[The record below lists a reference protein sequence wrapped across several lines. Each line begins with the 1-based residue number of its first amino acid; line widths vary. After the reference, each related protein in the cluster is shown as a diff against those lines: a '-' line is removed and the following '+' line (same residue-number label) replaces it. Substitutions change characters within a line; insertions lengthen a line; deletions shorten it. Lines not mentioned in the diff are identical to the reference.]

1 MYCLYAVQSEKRS
14 ENGNL
19 DSERL
24 SWKTAMVLAASEN
37 TYGDTGDFCV
47 IPRAKN
53 IYARGMELDKYIAKI
68 KLGKYIKR
76 MYYDL
81 TKGKISKNLI
91 LFALPMMAGN
101 LMQQFYNIA
110 DTLIVGRVVGKN
122 ALAAVGSAYTLMTF
136 LTSIFLGLS
145 MGAGALFSIYKG
157 KNDKH
162 ALRVAVAHAFVLIMA
177 VTVFVN
183 VLVYV
188 CMHPILWFLRV
199 PQEVM
204 EGMRQYLVIICVGL
218 LASSLYNFFAC
229 LLRALGNSTVPLV
242 FLAVSSVLNIG
253 LDLLFVVSFH
263 WGIRGAAAATV
274 ISQYIAGIGILLY
287 VVLQQRCAAG
297 ETMEPW
303 ESQQKGMLRDGFDPV
318 IMKKILTL
326 SSLTCLQQSVM
337 NFGILMVQGL
347 VNSFGATT
355 MAAFAAAVK
364 IDTFAYLPVQDFGNA
379 YSTFVAQNYG
389 AKDYGRIQKGTKEAF
404 AVSIVFSIIISIL
417 VCTFAAPLMQIFV
430 KAQETAVIACGV
442 QYLRIEGSF
451 YCGIGCLFLLYGYY
465 RAINKAQ
472 MSVVLTVISLG
483 LRVVL
488 AYILSV
494 PLKAPGI
501 WVAIVNHK
509 NLKEI

>member
-1 MYCLYAVQSEKRS
+1 M
-14 ENGNL
+14 
-19 DSERL
+19 
-24 SWKTAMVLAASEN
+24 
-37 TYGDTGDFCV
+37 
-47 IPRAKN
+47 
-53 IYARGMELDKYIAKI
+53 
-68 KLGKYIKR
+68 
-76 MYYDL
+76 
-81 TKGKISKNLI
+81 
-91 LFALPMMAGN
+91 
-101 LMQQFYNIA
+101 
-110 DTLIVGRVVGKN
+110 
-122 ALAAVGSAYTLMTF
+122 
-136 LTSIFLGLS
+136 
-145 MGAGALFSIYKG
+145 
-157 KNDKH
+157 
-162 ALRVAVAHAFVLIMA
+162 LIMA
-177 VTVFVN
+177 VMVFVN

-204 EGMRQYLVIICVGL
+204 EGMRQYLVIIYAGL

-253 LDLLFVVSFH
+253 LDLLFVVGFH
-263 WGIRGAAAATV
+263 WGIRGAAAATTV
-274 ISQYIAGIGILLY
+274 VSQYIAGIGILLY
-287 VVLQQRCAAG
+287 VVVSQSGRAAG
-297 ETMEPW
+297 ETMKPQK
-303 ESQQKGMLRDGFDPV
+303 SQQKGMLREGFDPV
-318 IMKKILTL
+318 IMKEIITL

-389 AKDYGRIQKGTKEAF
+389 VKDYGRIQKGTKEAF
-404 AVSIVFSIIISIL
+404 AISIVFSIIISIL
-417 VCTFAAPLMQIFV
+417 VCTFAASLMEIFV

>member
-1 MYCLYAVQSEKRS
+1 
-14 ENGNL
+14 
-19 DSERL
+19 
-24 SWKTAMVLAASEN
+24 
-37 TYGDTGDFCV
+37 
-47 IPRAKN
+47 
-53 IYARGMELDKYIAKI
+53 
-68 KLGKYIKR
+68 

-122 ALAAVGSAYTLMTF
+122 ALAAVGAAYTLMTF

-145 MGAGALFSIYKG
+145 MGAGVLFSIYKG

-177 VTVFVN
+177 VMVFVN

-204 EGMRQYLVIICVGL
+204 EEM
-218 LASSLYNFFAC
+218 
-229 LLRALGNSTVPLV
+229 
-242 FLAVSSVLNIG
+242 
-253 LDLLFVVSFH
+253 
-263 WGIRGAAAATV
+263 
-274 ISQYIAGIGILLY
+274 
-287 VVLQQRCAAG
+287 
-297 ETMEPW
+297 
-303 ESQQKGMLRDGFDPV
+303 
-318 IMKKILTL
+318 
-326 SSLTCLQQSVM
+326 QQSVM

-389 AKDYGRIQKGTKEAF
+389 VKDYGRIQKGTKEAF
-404 AVSIVFSIIISIL
+404 AISIVFSIIISIL
-417 VCTFAAPLMQIFV
+417 VCTFAASLMEIFV

>member
-1 MYCLYAVQSEKRS
+1 MYR
-14 ENGNL
+14 
-19 DSERL
+19 
-24 SWKTAMVLAASEN
+24 
-37 TYGDTGDFCV
+37 
-47 IPRAKN
+47 
-53 IYARGMELDKYIAKI
+53 
-68 KLGKYIKR
+68 
-76 MYYDL
+76 DL
-81 TKGKISKNLI
+81 TRGSISRSLI

-101 LMQQFYNIA
+101 MLQQFYNIA
-110 DTLIVGRVVGKN
+110 DTLIVSRALGAN
-122 ALAAVGSAYTLMTF
+122 ALAAVGSAYTLITF

-145 MGAGALFSIYKG
+145 MGSGALFSIYRG
-157 KNDKH
+157 RNDSSS
-162 ALRVAVAHAFVLIMA
+162 LRSGILHAFILLLSTTVLINAA
-177 VTVFVN
+177 VYAF
-183 VLVYV
+183 
-188 CMHPILWFLRV
+188 MEPILLFLRV
-199 PQEVM
+199 PDAVRG
-204 EGMRQYLVIICVGL
+204 GMREYLAIIYVGL
-218 LASSLYNFFAC
+218 IATSLYNYVSC
-229 LLRALGNSTVPLV
+229 LLRALGNSSVPLI
-242 FLAVSSVLNIG
+242 FLAISAVLNIA
-253 LDLLFVVSFH
+253 LDLIFVLVFS
-263 WGIRGAAAATV
+263 WGIAGAAWATV
-274 ISQYIAGIGILLY
+274 IAQYVSAVGLCLY
-287 VVLQQRCAAG
+287 VLFKCPELIPRHEDMCFSK
-297 ETMEPW
+297 P
-303 ESQQKGMLRDGFDPV
+303 
-318 IMKKILTL
+318 ILKDIFSL

-389 AKDYGRIQKGTKEAF
+389 VKDYGRIQKGTKEAF
-404 AVSIVFSIIISIL
+404 AISIVFSIIISIL
-417 VCTFAAPLMQIFV
+417 VCTFAASLMEIFV

>member
-1 MYCLYAVQSEKRS
+1 M
-14 ENGNL
+14 
-19 DSERL
+19 
-24 SWKTAMVLAASEN
+24 
-37 TYGDTGDFCV
+37 
-47 IPRAKN
+47 
-53 IYARGMELDKYIAKI
+53 
-68 KLGKYIKR
+68 
-76 MYYDL
+76 
-81 TKGKISKNLI
+81 
-91 LFALPMMAGN
+91 
-101 LMQQFYNIA
+101 
-110 DTLIVGRVVGKN
+110 
-122 ALAAVGSAYTLMTF
+122 
-136 LTSIFLGLS
+136 
-145 MGAGALFSIYKG
+145 
-157 KNDKH
+157 
-162 ALRVAVAHAFVLIMA
+162 AHAFVLIMA
-177 VTVFVN
+177 VMVFVN

-204 EGMRQYLVIICVGL
+204 EGMR
-218 LASSLYNFFAC
+218 
-229 LLRALGNSTVPLV
+229 
-242 FLAVSSVLNIG
+242 
-253 LDLLFVVSFH
+253 
-263 WGIRGAAAATV
+263 
-274 ISQYIAGIGILLY
+274 
-287 VVLQQRCAAG
+287 
-297 ETMEPW
+297 
-303 ESQQKGMLRDGFDPV
+303 
-318 IMKKILTL
+318 
-326 SSLTCLQQSVM
+326 QSVM

-389 AKDYGRIQKGTKEAF
+389 VKDYGRIQKGTKEAF
-404 AVSIVFSIIISIL
+404 AISIVFSIIISIL
-417 VCTFAAPLMQIFV
+417 VCTFAASLMEIFV

-501 WVAIVNHK
+501 WVAIVNYK

>member
-1 MYCLYAVQSEKRS
+1 M
-14 ENGNL
+14 
-19 DSERL
+19 
-24 SWKTAMVLAASEN
+24 
-37 TYGDTGDFCV
+37 
-47 IPRAKN
+47 
-53 IYARGMELDKYIAKI
+53 
-68 KLGKYIKR
+68 
-76 MYYDL
+76 
-81 TKGKISKNLI
+81 
-91 LFALPMMAGN
+91 
-101 LMQQFYNIA
+101 
-110 DTLIVGRVVGKN
+110 
-122 ALAAVGSAYTLMTF
+122 
-136 LTSIFLGLS
+136 
-145 MGAGALFSIYKG
+145 
-157 KNDKH
+157 
-162 ALRVAVAHAFVLIMA
+162 AHAFVLIMA
-177 VTVFVN
+177 VMVFVN

-204 EGMRQYLVIICVGL
+204 EGMRQYLVIIYAGL

-355 MAAFAAAVK
+355 MAAFATAVK

-389 AKDYGRIQKGTKEAF
+389 VKDYGRIQKGTKEAF
-404 AVSIVFSIIISIL
+404 AISIVFSIIISIL
-417 VCTFAAPLMQIFV
+417 VCTFAASLMEIFV

-483 LRVVL
+483 LRVVP

>member
-1 MYCLYAVQSEKRS
+1 
-14 ENGNL
+14 
-19 DSERL
+19 
-24 SWKTAMVLAASEN
+24 
-37 TYGDTGDFCV
+37 
-47 IPRAKN
+47 
-53 IYARGMELDKYIAKI
+53 
-68 KLGKYIKR
+68 

-91 LFALPMMAGN
+91 LFALPMMAGD

-177 VTVFVN
+177 VMVFVN

-204 EGMRQYLVIICVGL
+204 EEM
-218 LASSLYNFFAC
+218 
-229 LLRALGNSTVPLV
+229 
-242 FLAVSSVLNIG
+242 
-253 LDLLFVVSFH
+253 
-263 WGIRGAAAATV
+263 
-274 ISQYIAGIGILLY
+274 
-287 VVLQQRCAAG
+287 
-297 ETMEPW
+297 
-303 ESQQKGMLRDGFDPV
+303 
-318 IMKKILTL
+318 
-326 SSLTCLQQSVM
+326 QQSVM

-389 AKDYGRIQKGTKEAF
+389 VKDYGRIQKGTKEAF
-404 AVSIVFSIIISIL
+404 AISIVFSIIISIL
-417 VCTFAAPLMQIFV
+417 VCTFAASLMEIFV

-472 MSVVLTVISLG
+472 MSEVLTVISLG

>member
-1 MYCLYAVQSEKRS
+1 
-14 ENGNL
+14 
-19 DSERL
+19 
-24 SWKTAMVLAASEN
+24 
-37 TYGDTGDFCV
+37 
-47 IPRAKN
+47 
-53 IYARGMELDKYIAKI
+53 
-68 KLGKYIKR
+68 
-76 MYYDL
+76 
-81 TKGKISKNLI
+81 
-91 LFALPMMAGN
+91 
-101 LMQQFYNIA
+101 MQQFYNIA

-136 LTSIFLGLS
+136 LTSIFLELS

-177 VTVFVN
+177 VMVFDN

-204 EGMRQYLVIICVGL
+204 EEM
-218 LASSLYNFFAC
+218 
-229 LLRALGNSTVPLV
+229 
-242 FLAVSSVLNIG
+242 
-253 LDLLFVVSFH
+253 
-263 WGIRGAAAATV
+263 
-274 ISQYIAGIGILLY
+274 
-287 VVLQQRCAAG
+287 
-297 ETMEPW
+297 
-303 ESQQKGMLRDGFDPV
+303 
-318 IMKKILTL
+318 
-326 SSLTCLQQSVM
+326 QQSVI

-389 AKDYGRIQKGTKEAF
+389 VKDYGRIQKGTKEAF
-404 AVSIVFSIIISIL
+404 AISIVFSIIISIL
-417 VCTFAAPLMQIFV
+417 VCTFAASLMEIFV